1 MSTQPAKK
9 TSAARTRAYRE
20 RLRAQGLKPRVVWA
34 LDVSDPAVREQL
46 HRESLSLRDDPAEAE
61 VIEWLEAMHAEDDPW
76 S

>member
-9 TSAARTRAYRE
+9 TSAARTRAYRQ

-34 LDVSDPAVREQL
+34 LDVTDPAVRE
-46 HRESLSLRDDPAEAE
+46 RLRQQSVGLQADPAEAE
-61 VIEWLEAMHAEDDPW
+61 VMDWIEAIQAEDDPW

>member
-20 RLRAQGLKPRVVWA
+20 RLRAQGLKPRTVWA
-34 LDVSDPAVREQL
+34 LDVNDPAVCEQL
-46 HRESLSLRDDPAEAE
+46 HQQSLSLRDDPAEAE
-61 VIEWLEAMHAEDDPW
+61 IIEWLEAMHAEDDPW